1 MHVRQ
6 SFYLESCLLL
16 FPRVYLM
23 VCCSEISVC
32 NTSNLRVFRMIL
44 TNKKVFSYV
53 FGKSKLYNTFEE
65 AAMYNPTAG

>member
-1 MHVRQ
+1 
-6 SFYLESCLLL
+6 
-16 FPRVYLM
+16 M

-32 NTSNLRVFRMIL
+32 NTCNLRVVRMIL